1 MTERSGSDKVQNG
14 MGAPVAARSLL
25 SRWKDV
31 RGAAEVD
38 GGARDR
44 RSKSR
49 GLTCCCSG
57 GAFEVDVGGAAEVDG
72 SAEVVGCAE
81 DLASPAARS
90 VEIG

>member
-38 GGARDR
+38 G
-44 RSKSR
+44 
-49 GLTCCCSG
+49 
-57 GAFEVDVGGAAEVDG
+57 